1 MCEILFSVPTEGMLL
16 LLAKVTNVGLTLR
29 VCVSAKYYFK
39 RSIIRHFCLFKHSS
53 NRVPKCHIMLPSLLN
68 TVNCQ
73 GKSMIQS
80 NIYLKCP
87 NKLQLKLR
95 LNRYAWLWFYSGN
108 IVINISKTLDI

>member
-1 MCEILFSVPTEGMLL
+1 M
-16 LLAKVTNVGLTLR
+16 
-29 VCVSAKYYFK
+29 
-39 RSIIRHFCLFKHSS
+39 
-53 NRVPKCHIMLPSLLN
+53 MLPSLLN

-73 GKSMIQS
+73 GKSMIQL

-87 NKLQLKLR
+87 NKLQLKLW